1 MVVLLGPDAFF
12 NALLLFRMV
21 STYSTVAELVVW
33 QDFRRG
39 SKEAYEYIYRKYV
52 TILYNY
58 GYRITKDKAQT
69 QDCIQDVF
77 INLLTH
83 REKLTDTDSIKFYL
97 FKSLRRELMRKREV
111 HQAFASSENNP
122 HDDDFEVTFSY
133 EYQLIESQMLAERS
147 EHLLRVLNELPPRQK
162 EAIFL
167 RFYDNLSYE
176 EIAAIMGIDQT
187 SAYKLMYKAIDR
199 LHQILV
205 GEIILLL
212 LLYYSQ

>member
-1 MVVLLGPDAFF
+1 
-12 NALLLFRMV
+12 MV
-21 STYSTVAELVVW
+21 SPYSTVAESVVW
-33 QDFRRG
+33 QDFKRG
-39 SKEAYEYIYRKYV
+39 NKEAYEYIYRKYV

-58 GYRITKDKAQT
+58 GYRLTKDRSQT
-69 QDCIQDVF
+69 QDCIQDLF

-83 REKLTDTDSIKFYL
+83 REKLSDTTSIKFYL

-111 HQAFASSENNP
+111 QLEYAATENNP
-122 HDDDFEVTFSY
+122 PEDFEVTFSY
-133 EYQLIESQMLAERS
+133 EHQLIESQLLAERS

-176 EIAAIMGIDQT
+176 QIASIMGIDQSST
-187 SAYKLMYKAIDR
+187 YKLMYKAIDR
-199 LHQILV
+199 MHQILV

-212 LLYYSQ
+212 LLYYGR

>member
-1 MVVLLGPDAFF
+1 
-12 NALLLFRMV
+12 MV
-21 STYSTVAELVVW
+21 SPYSTVAESVVW
-33 QDFRRG
+33 QDFKQG

-58 GYRITKDKAQT
+58 GYRITRDKSQT

-97 FKSLRRELMRKREV
+97 FKSLRRELMRKREIY
-111 HQAFASSENNP
+111 QTLAYPDNNP
-122 HDDDFEVTFSY
+122 NDYDFEVTFSY
-133 EYQLIESQMLAERS
+133 EHQLIESQLLAERS

-176 EIAAIMGIDQT
+176 EIAAIMGIDQSST
-187 SAYKLMYKAIDR
+187 YKLMYKAIDR
-199 LHQILV
+199 MHQILV

-212 LLYYSQ
+212 LLYYGR